1 MSRSTSPL
9 VGKAW
14 RDGRALSGVS
24 SALKHA
30 AAKLDDTQYES
41 DTASEGEGG
50 ARLWR
55 YNVVDEDRPMS
66 KGDHDQPKSKGRVR
80 VSQPATSGG
89 SVLSADAASRP
100 TTGSGSGLASG
111 TPSGAKTLSRP
122 GTSGIV
128 VVGSRPNTNS
138 GLGIARADM
147 TSFGLVGLSGSRPGT
162 SGGHGLGSRPGTSG
176 GLGQL
181 GVGLLDLSRPTT
193 VGSVP
198 KTPGGNVI
206 MNPQGV
212 QNIPTFKSPAVTP
225 SQSRCISNCCL
236 RACLTEGVRLSCLQ
250 SGNRSRFPHIRIG
263 VAVVSRADRKA
274 EAP

>member
-14 RDGRALSGVS
+14 RDGRAPSGVS

-41 DTASEGEGG
+41 ETASESEGG
-50 ARLWR
+50 ASLLR
-55 YNVVDEDRPMS
+55 YVDVVDQDRPMS
-66 KGDHDQPKSKGRVR
+66 KGDHDQQKSKGSVR
-80 VSQPATSGG
+80 VSRPATSGG
-89 SVLSADAASRP
+89 SVLSANAASRP
-100 TTGSGSGLASG
+100 TTGSGSGLAGGS
-111 TPSGAKTLSRP
+111 PLGAKTLSRP

-128 VVGSRPNTNS
+128 GVGSRPSTNS
-138 GLGIARADM
+138 GLGIVRSDN
-147 TSFGLVGLSGSRPGT
+147 TSFGRVGLSGSRPGT
-162 SGGHGLGSRPGTSG
+162 SGGLGLGSRPGTSG

-198 KTPGGNVI
+198 RTPGGNVM

-212 QNIPTFKSPAVTP
+212 QSIPTFKSPAVTP

-236 RACLTEGVRLSCLQ
+236 DSMRACLTEGVRLSCLQ
-250 SGNRSRFPHIRIG
+250 SLNRS
-263 VAVVSRADRKA
+263 
-274 EAP
+274 